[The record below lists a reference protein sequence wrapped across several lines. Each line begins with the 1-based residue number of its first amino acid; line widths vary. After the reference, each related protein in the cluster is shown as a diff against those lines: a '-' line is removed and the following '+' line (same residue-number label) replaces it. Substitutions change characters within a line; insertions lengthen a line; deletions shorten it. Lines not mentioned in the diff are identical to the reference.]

1 MGYGRT
7 VLVDRPFGETI
18 PVVKEALKEQ
28 GFGVLTEIDVQATL
42 KDKLGADVDPFVILG
57 ACNPR
62 LAHRALELEP
72 DVGLMLP
79 CNVVVRMHEG
89 RTLVSAVDP
98 EIIADLGDH
107 PELKGVAEEAAG
119 LLDAALDGLVGT
131 PRR

>member
-7 VLVDRPFGETI
+7 VLVDGPFGETI

-42 KDKLGADVDPFVILG
+42 KEKLGADVDPFVILG

-119 LLDAALDGLVGT
+119 LLDAALDGLVGA